1 MTHES
6 FLFLMNSFFFIL
18 QRKLAIRI
26 LSQDCSASPCERNWS
41 TWALFHTK
49 KRNRLSTLQL
59 ERLVYCHCNLRLLER
74 GGHSAEVRQVNV
86 DELDIE
92 RVHDIPS
99 IPAEDLDL
107 YDMLYQELTV
117 PQHDTRASRTRSSHR
132 AHSVPGPSTSR
143 MEASISRAPHDDDD
157 DSDDDD
163 SDDDSED
170 FED

>member
-1 MTHES
+1 
-6 FLFLMNSFFFIL
+6 MNSFFFIL

-59 ERLVYCHCNLRLLER
+59 ERLVYFHCNLRLLER

-132 AHSVPGPSTSR
+132 AHSVLGPSTSR
-143 MEASISRAPHDDDD
+143 METSISRAPHDDDDDDDD

-163 SDDDSED
+163 SDDDAYGDSY
-170 FED
+170 